1 MPVASPFIFHKK
13 DIAVDR
19 QIAIIGTGLIG
30 TSIGLSAT
38 AAGYTVAAWDPS
50 VENLTTAVRLGAVK
64 HPVTSLGEAVL
75 HAAITIVATPPE
87 LVADTVRSV
96 LAFTG
101 KDAIVTD
108 VTSTKVP
115 LMSLAD
121 ADPRFVPGHPM
132 AGSERHGAIHARADL
147 FQGAVWPICP
157 SEHSST
163 AVINAVEG
171 LIQALGGIPMRLD
184 AAVHDASIAITSH
197 LPHIAAYAMY
207 AMARQADLST
217 GLPVFELAAGG
228 FHSAT
233 RVAASSPEVWTRILT
248 SNRAAVVQTL
258 GGYLEHLLAVKNALA
273 QEDDTALGKLLH
285 AGMRHP
291 DNVVRYPSA

>member
-1 MPVASPFIFHKK
+1 VERH
-13 DIAVDR
+13 IAV
-19 QIAIIGTGLIG
+19 IGTGLIG
-30 TSIGLSAT
+30 TSIALAAT
-38 AAGYTVAAWDPS
+38 SAGYTVDAWDPS
-50 VENLTTAVRLGAVK
+50 AENLATAVQLGGVQNAAK
-64 HPVTSLGEAVL
+64 SLGEAVQ
-75 HAAITIVATPPE
+75 HAALIIVATPPDI
-87 LVADTVRSV
+87 VADTVRSV
-96 LAFTG
+96 LAFAG
-101 KDAIVTD
+101 KESVVTD

-115 LMSLAD
+115 LMQLAD
-121 ADPRFVPGHPM
+121 ADPRYVPGHPM

-147 FQGAVWPICP
+147 FHGAVWPICP
-157 SEHSST
+157 SQNSSAT
-163 AVINAVEG
+163 VIDAIEEF
-171 LIQALGGIPMRLD
+171 IHAIGGMPMRLD

-248 SNRAAVVQTL
+248 SNRAAVVETL
-258 GGYLEHLLAVKNALA
+258 DGYLEHLLAVKQALA
-273 QEDDTALGKLLH
+273 DKDDAQLAKLLY

>member
-1 MPVASPFIFHKK
+1 MERH
-13 DIAVDR
+13 
-19 QIAIIGTGLIG
+19 IAIIGTGLIG
-30 TSIGLSAT
+30 TSIALAAT
-38 AAGYTVAAWDPS
+38 SVGYTVDAWDPS
-50 VENLTTAVRLGAVK
+50 AENLSTAVNLGGVQHASK
-64 HPVTSLGEAVL
+64 SLGEAVQ
-75 HAAITIVATPPE
+75 HATLIIVATPPE
-87 LVADTVRSV
+87 LIADTVRSV
-96 LAFTG
+96 LAFAG
-101 KDAIVTD
+101 KESIVTD

-115 LMSLAD
+115 LMQLAD

-147 FQGAVWPICP
+147 FHGAVWPICP
-157 SEHSST
+157 AEKTST
-163 AVINAVEG
+163 ESIARVEAF
-171 LIQALGGIPMRLD
+171 IHAIGGMPMRLD

-248 SNRAAVVQTL
+248 SNRAAVVGTL
-258 GGYLEHLLAVKNALA
+258 DGYLEHLLAVKQALA
-273 QEDDTALGKLLH
+273 DEDDAQLAKLLH

>member
-1 MPVASPFIFHKK
+1 MERHISV
-13 DIAVDR
+13 
-19 QIAIIGTGLIG
+19 IGTGLIG
-30 TSIGLSAT
+30 TSIGLAAT
-38 AAGYTVAAWDPS
+38 TAGYKVDAWDPS
-50 VENLTTAVRLGAVK
+50 VENLSTAVRLGAVSHAAK
-64 HPVTSLGEAVL
+64 SLGEAVQ
-75 HAAITIVATPPE
+75 HASMTIVATPPE
-87 LVADTVRSV
+87 LIADTIRSV
-96 LAFTG
+96 LAFAK
-101 KDAIVTD
+101 KDGIVTD

-115 LMSLAD
+115 LMPLAD
-121 ADPRFVPGHPM
+121 ADPRYVPGHPM

-157 SEHSST
+157 SQKSSES
-163 AVINAVEG
+163 VIEAIEDF
-171 LIQALGGIPMRLD
+171 IHAIGGMPMRLD

-207 AMARQADLST
+207 AMARQADLTT

-248 SNRAAVVQTL
+248 SNRAAVVETL
-258 GGYLEHLLAVKNALA
+258 DGYLEHLLAVKQALA
-273 QEDDTALGKLLH
+273 DQDDAALANLLH

>member
-1 MPVASPFIFHKK
+1 LSFYTKGN
-13 DIAVDR
+13 AVER
-19 QIAIIGTGLIG
+19 HIAIIGTGLIG
-30 TSIGLSAT
+30 TSIGLAAT
-38 AAGYTVAAWDPS
+38 TAGYTVDAWDPA
-50 VENLTTAVRLGAVK
+50 VDNLTTAVRIGAVNHAAK
-64 HPVTSLGEAVL
+64 SLGEAVQ
-75 HAAITIVATPPE
+75 HAALTIVATPPE
-87 LVADTVRSV
+87 LVADTLRSV
-96 LAFTG
+96 LAFA
-101 KDAIVTD
+101 KHDAIVTD

-115 LMSLAD
+115 LMQLAN
-121 ADPRFVPGHPM
+121 ADPRYVPGHPM

-147 FQGAVWPICP
+147 FHGAVWPICP
-157 SEHSST
+157 SENTSDDVIHS
-163 AVINAVEG
+163 VEAF
-171 LIQALGGIPMRLD
+171 IHAIGGMPMRLD

-207 AMARQADLST
+207 AMARQADLVT

-258 GGYLEHLLAVKNALA
+258 DGYLDHLLAVKQALA
-273 QEDDTALGKLLH
+273 DQDDATLANLLH

>member
-1 MPVASPFIFHKK
+1 MERH
-13 DIAVDR
+13 IAV
-19 QIAIIGTGLIG
+19 IGTGLIG
-30 TSIGLSAT
+30 TSIALAAT
-38 AAGYTVAAWDPS
+38 SAGYTVDAWDPS
-50 VENLTTAVRLGAVK
+50 AENLATAVQLGGVQNAAK
-64 HPVTSLGEAVL
+64 SLGEAVQ
-75 HAAITIVATPPE
+75 HATLIIVATPPDI
-87 LVADTVRSV
+87 VADSVRSV
-96 LAFTG
+96 LAFAS
-101 KDAIVTD
+101 KESIVTD

-115 LMSLAD
+115 LMPLAD
-121 ADPRFVPGHPM
+121 ADPRYVPGHPM

-147 FQGAVWPICP
+147 FHGAVWPICP
-157 SEHSST
+157 SQNSPAT
-163 AVINAVEG
+163 VIDAIEEF
-171 LIQALGGIPMRLD
+171 IHAIGGMPMRLD

-248 SNRAAVVQTL
+248 SNRAAVVETL
-258 GGYLEHLLAVKNALA
+258 DGYLEHLLAVKQALA
-273 QEDDTALGKLLH
+273 EKDDAQLAKLLH

>member
-1 MPVASPFIFHKK
+1 MERH
-13 DIAVDR
+13 
-19 QIAIIGTGLIG
+19 IAIIGTGLIG
-30 TSIGLSAT
+30 TSIALAAT
-38 AAGYTVAAWDPS
+38 SVGYTVDAWDPS
-50 VENLTTAVRLGAVK
+50 AENLSTAVNLGGVQHASK
-64 HPVTSLGEAVL
+64 SLGEAVQ
-75 HAAITIVATPPE
+75 HATLIIVATPPE
-87 LVADTVRSV
+87 LIADTVRSV
-96 LAFTG
+96 LAFAS
-101 KDAIVTD
+101 KESIVTD

-115 LMSLAD
+115 LMQLAD

-147 FQGAVWPICP
+147 FHGAVWPICP
-157 SEHSST
+157 AEKTSAESI
-163 AVINAVEG
+163 ARVEAF
-171 LIQALGGIPMRLD
+171 IHAIGGMPMRLD

-248 SNRAAVVQTL
+248 SNRAAVVGTL
-258 GGYLEHLLAVKNALA
+258 DGYLEHLLAVKQALA
-273 QEDDTALGKLLH
+273 DEDDAQLAKLLH

>member
-1 MPVASPFIFHKK
+1 VERH
-13 DIAVDR
+13 
-19 QIAIIGTGLIG
+19 IAIIGTGLIG
-30 TSIGLSAT
+30 TSIGLAAT
-38 AAGYTVAAWDPS
+38 NTGYTVIAWDPS
-50 VENLTTAVRLGAVK
+50 VDNLSTAVRLGAVNHAAK
-64 HPVTSLGEAVL
+64 SLGEAVQ
-75 HAAITIVATPPE
+75 HATITIVATPPE
-87 LVADTVRSV
+87 LVADTIRSV
-96 LAFTG
+96 MAFAKQDG
-101 KDAIVTD
+101 IITD

-115 LMSLAD
+115 LMQLAD
-121 ADPRFVPGHPM
+121 ADPRYVPGHPM

-157 SEHSST
+157 SK
-163 AVINAVEG
+163 NASEDVVNGVEDF
-171 LIQALGGIPMRLD
+171 IHAIGGMPMRLD

-258 GGYLEHLLAVKNALA
+258 DGYLEHLLAVKQALA
-273 QEDDTALGKLLH
+273 DQDDARLANLLH